1 MAYEQSTFERNLIGR
16 RQALCTL
23 AGITTAVAGIAL
35 VGVGTARAAGLAGSS
50 VDGDPQ
56 DHTANTVSAQEA
68 VQQIE
73 YDATSARELAM
84 VEALIPAG
92 LDVGKWSIEKVQA
105 PRLGAIAVVMRT
117 PNGDA
122 FQVDLLQRE
131 VSAPGLADTKH
142 FSLFIANSGDG
153 STSTDEWQARG
164 VKVLAHH
171 ISRTERS
178 GAPLPE
184 LMTFSQRERQH
195 PLGNYGILG

>member
-1 MAYEQSTFERNLIGR
+1 MAYEQSTTERNLIGR

-23 AGITTAVAGIAL
+23 GCITTAVAGIAL
-35 VGVGTARAAGLAGSS
+35 VGVGTARAAESHVDA
-50 VDGDPQ
+50 DGDSP
-56 DHTANTVSAQEA
+56 TNTVTAQQSSAEA
-68 VQQIE
+68 TQIV
-73 YDATSARELAM
+73 YDAEGARELAM

-117 PNGDA
+117 PDGEA
-122 FQVDLLQRE
+122 FQVDMLRRDAG
-131 VSAPGLADTKH
+131 APGLADTKH
-142 FSLFIANSGDG
+142 FSLFIANSGNG